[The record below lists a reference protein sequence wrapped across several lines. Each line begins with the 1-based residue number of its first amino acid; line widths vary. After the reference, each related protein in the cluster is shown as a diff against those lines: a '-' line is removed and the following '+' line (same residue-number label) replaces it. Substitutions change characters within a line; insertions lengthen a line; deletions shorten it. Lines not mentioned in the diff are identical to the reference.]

1 MASAGV
7 SLAGTSSTQDGGSSL
22 NPAPSFICTGVF
34 AYAHG
39 HVCCIPACVKLL
51 DTQVLWG
58 QGLRWSLLVF
68 ISSDLNG

>member
-7 SLAGTSSTQDGGSSL
+7 SLAGTSSTRDGGSSL

-39 HVCCIPACVKLL
+39 CVFCIPGCVKLQ

-58 QGLRWSLLVF
+58 QMLRWPLLVF
-68 ISSDLNG
+68 ISTDLNG